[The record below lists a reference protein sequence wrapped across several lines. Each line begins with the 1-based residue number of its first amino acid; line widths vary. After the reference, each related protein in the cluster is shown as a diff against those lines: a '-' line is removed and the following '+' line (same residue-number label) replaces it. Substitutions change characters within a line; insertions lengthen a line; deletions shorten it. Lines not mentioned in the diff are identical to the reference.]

1 MKKNILRRTLLLA
14 NIIFLFQLFV
24 YSQYDGAVGTTG
36 CLAIDKDD
44 SRITSWATGCQVVR
58 GYQDIA
64 IPNHGFVTF
73 GTVQNV
79 LNMASEDATDA
90 ISLGDGGCA
99 VLTFD
104 RPIVNGS
111 GYDFAVFENSF
122 SDFFIELAFVEVSSD
137 GERYV
142 RFPAVSLTNSD
153 TQIRTF
159 ATLDP
164 TKLHN
169 LAGKYRIGWG
179 TPFDL
184 EELRDS
190 SDIDL
195 MNIRFIRII
204 DVVGSIDPTYATHDA
219 SGNIINDP
227 YPTDF
232 FSGGFDLTGV
242 AVINGGTPYV
252 VSNLS
257 NFLTTLNTTL
267 LPDVNSGIPDSTG
280 MIYSFF
286 SSGIFNFNNSYSTAY
301 GGFYNDGFVISNMQ
315 NDSVQNY
322 DHSAITVGGME
333 GPGSSYLSAYYAGYG
348 INRCLIELNDTIA
361 RKIEGMYI
369 TNSTTTVMSIQN
381 GDFLAKK
388 FGGATGTDPDWF
400 KITAIGYNEESETN
414 RTEFYLADFR
424 STASSEDYIVT
435 DWRWFNLL
443 PLGEITKVEF
453 VLSSSDNSDYG
464 MNTPAYFCLDMITVQ
479 GSHEDTTSIEEI
491 ALPISKA
498 YPNPCSDFVTVTN
511 CKKSLLQLYNSFG
524 QKIYEQTVNED
535 FTKINMSNYPSG
547 LYIVSIQ
554 NGGNKRGIKII
565 KN

>member
-1 MKKNILRRTLLLA
+1 MKKNILRKTLLLA
-14 NIIFLFQLFV
+14 NMIFLFQLFV
-24 YSQYDGAVGTTG
+24 FSQYDGAVGTTG

-58 GYQDIA
+58 GCQDIA

-122 SDFFIELAFVEVSSD
+122 SDFFLELAFVEVSSD

-142 RFPAVSLTNSD
+142 RFTTASLTNSD
-153 TQIRTF
+153 TQIGTF

-184 EELRDS
+184 EELQDS

-204 DVVGSIDPTYATHDA
+204 DVVGSINPSYATHDA

-242 AVINGGTPYV
+242 AVIHGGTPYV

-257 NFLTTLNTTL
+257 SFLTTSNTTL
-267 LPDVNSGIPDSTG
+267 LPDANSGIPDSTG

-286 SSGIFNFNNSYSTAY
+286 ASGIFNFNNSYSTAY

-315 NDSVQNY
+315 NDTAQNY

-333 GPGSSYLSAYYAGYG
+333 GSGSTYLSAYYAGYG
-348 INRCLIELNDTIA
+348 TNRCVIELNDTVA

-369 TNSTTTVMSIQN
+369 TNSTTAVISMQN

-388 FGGATGTDPDWF
+388 FGGVNGTDPDWF

-424 STASSEDYIVT
+424 STVSSEDYIVN

-453 VLSSSDNSDYG
+453 ILSSSDNSDYG

-479 GSHEDTTSIEEI
+479 GSNEDTTSIEEI
-491 ALPISKA
+491 GLPVSKA
-498 YPNPCSDFVTVTN
+498 YPNPCSDIVTITN
-511 CKKSLLQLYNSFG
+511 CKNSLLQLYNSFG
-524 QKIYEQTVNED
+524 QKLHEQTVSEEY
-535 FTKINMSNYPSG
+535 TSINMTNYPSG

-554 NGGNKRGIKII
+554 NGENKRGIKII